1 MTNIEVL
8 EFEFLLPVLLY
19 FYCTKKLI
27 YTNIQKFGELVFF
40 NLEMNT
46 SIQQGHVKI
55 SHSNVM

>member
-1 MTNIEVL
+1 ML

-27 YTNIQKFGELVFF
+27 NNIVQKFSFI
-40 NLEMNT
+40 NLEINT
-46 SIQQGHVKI
+46 FIQQGHVKI